1 MGKMKMKLGLK
12 GKVAIVTGAGRGIGE
27 QIALSLAGE
36 GVVVIIDDT
45 SQEGAQKVKDKID
58 KMGATAMAFNAD
70 ITNSMEIEDM
80 VGKVKEKFGRIDLLV
95 NNACAPIK
103 RTPFLEI
110 DLDEWRQVFEVNV
123 NGTFICSKAVAEVMV
138 RQGHGKIINIS
149 SFAARLPA
157 AGQSAYSASKA
168 AIELLS
174 KTMAG
179 ELGQYGI
186 SVMFIRPGVIET
198 EITKPWHAGEVGENM
213 LKPIPLNRFGAP
225 VDVGNLIVFLASQ
238 AADYINGGP
247 IPIDG
252 GKYIIQ

>member
-1 MGKMKMKLGLK
+1 MELGLK

-27 QIALSLAGE
+27 QIALSLSGE
-36 GVVVIIDDT
+36 GVAVVIDDT
-45 SQEGAQKVKDKID
+45 NRDAGQNVKEKIEQQ
-58 KMGATAMAFNAD
+58 GGQAMAFDAD

-103 RTPFLEI
+103 RTPFLEL

-123 NGTFICSKAVAEVMV
+123 NGTFICSKAVADVMV

-149 SFAARLPA
+149 SFAAKLPA
-157 AGQSAYSASKA
+157 AGQAAYSASKA

-179 ELGQYGI
+179 ELGRYGI
-186 SVMFIRPGVIET
+186 RVMFIRPGVIET
-198 EITKPWHAGEVGENM
+198 EITKPWHQGEVGENM
-213 LKPIPLNRFGAP
+213 LKPIPLKRFGEP
-225 VDVGNLIVFLASQ
+225 IDVGNLIVFLASQ

-252 GKYIIQ
+252 GKYIVQ